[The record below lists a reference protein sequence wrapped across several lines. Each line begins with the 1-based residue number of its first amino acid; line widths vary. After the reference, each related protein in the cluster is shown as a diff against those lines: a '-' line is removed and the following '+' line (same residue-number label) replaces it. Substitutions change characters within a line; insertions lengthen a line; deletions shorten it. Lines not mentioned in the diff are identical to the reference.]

1 MKKKHYIIGSIIL
14 IVIAI
19 AIIWVISRS
28 KITQSEKL
36 EKDIKANED
45 TLQKIKAERAVD
57 NAAPIPFSDDA
68 RQRAIDSIN
77 KHSGFHLSV
86 RPYKRN

>member
-1 MKKKHYIIGSIIL
+1 MKPKHYII
-14 IVIAI
+14 AC
-19 AIIWVISRS
+19 AIIIAFAVGISWIMSRS